1 MVTYDREID
10 KSAKVTYDREID
22 KSAKVTYEWE
32 RLINRLRLPMIERDW

>member
-1 MVTYDREID
+1 MREID

-32 RLINRLRLPMIERDW
+32 RLINWLRLPMTERDW